1 MERFFGIFGILFILG
16 ISYLMSN
23 NKKAI
28 DLKPVLSGLILQ
40 VLLAIFVLKT
50 TLGKTVFATLGQGVE
65 KLLEFADKGGEFVFG
80 FIAQNPEKLEAIFGS
95 SFIFAIKLTTA
106 LIFVAVVVNILYHA
120 GIMQRIIAVLGK
132 AVNKLMS
139 VSGAEALSNIS
150 SPIVGQVQAQLM
162 IKPYLP
168 TLTNSELFASMTGS
182 MACVAAGVLAIYI
195 SMGIPAEYL
204 LAANAMAIPGA
215 FVISK
220 IMFPETEEPQTKG
233 EVKMEVKKT
242 HLNLMDAISSGAS
255 TGMQISINVIAML
268 IGLLALVAMID
279 FFLGAIGG
287 FLAAH
292 TNLSLAFMGIELDN
306 LSLKAILGSIFSVF
320 AYLMGVPQAEILDVG
335 SLMGTKLV
343 LNEFIAYIDLLSLM
357 DVDALSQK
365 SIAISSFALC
375 GFACLG
381 SVAIQIGGI
390 GKIAEN
396 RKKDLAVLGMK
407 ALIAG
412 TLASYVSAA
421 IAGIL
426 CA

>member
-1 MERFFGIFGILFILG
+1 MERFFGILGILFILG
-16 ISYLMSN
+16 ISYAMSN
-23 NKKAI
+23 NRKAI
-28 DLKPVLSGLILQ
+28 NLKTILSGLGLQ
-40 VLLAIFVLKT
+40 IALALFVLKT
-50 TLGKTVFATLGQGVE
+50 QLGKTIFAGLGACVE
-65 KLLEFADKGGEFVFG
+65 KLLDFADKGGEFVFG
-80 FIAQNPEKLEAIFGS
+80 FIAQNPDKLETLFGS

-106 LIFVAVVVNILYHA
+106 LIFVAILVNILYHI

-132 AVNKLMS
+132 VVNKVMN

-168 TLTNSELFASMTGS
+168 TLTQSELFASMTGS
-182 MACVAAGVLAIYI
+182 MACIAAGVLAIYV

-220 IMFPETEEPQTKG
+220 IMFPETEDPETKG

-242 HLNLMDAISSGAS
+242 HINLMDAIASGAS
-255 TGMQISINVIAML
+255 SGMQISINVIAML

-279 FFLGAIGG
+279 FLLGGIGS
-287 FLAAH
+287 FLASH
-292 TNLSLAFMGIELDN
+292 TALSLDTIGIDLNN
-306 LSLKAILGSIFSVF
+306 LSLKAILGSIFSIF
-320 AYLMGVPQAEILDVG
+320 AYLMGVPQTEIFDVG
-335 SLMGTKLV
+335 SLMGTKLI
-343 LNEFIAYIDLLSLM
+343 LNEFLAYIDLLSM
-357 DVDALSQK
+357 IEVDSLSQK
-365 SIAISSFALC
+365 SIMISSFALC

-390 GKIAEN
+390 SKIAEN
-396 RKKDLAVLGMK
+396 RKKDLAMLGMK

-412 TLASYVSAA
+412 TLASYISAA
-421 IAGIL
+421 IAGIIYG
-426 CA
+426 